1 MRLRERAGGIR
12 QKARATRAGRLT
24 LQVITGTVGAAVILL
39 GIALIPLPGPG
50 WLIVLFGLAILA
62 AEFVWA
68 QRLLTFTRE
77 RLRAW
82 WDWVNRQHLAVR
94 LLIGAAGLAFV
105 AVVVLLSVR
114 LSLGISLSDIWD
126 FLRN

>member
-24 LQVITGTVGAAVILL
+24 LQIVTGTLGAAVIVV
-39 GIALIPLPGPG
+39 GIFLIPLPGPG

-68 QRLLTFTRE
+68 ERLLTYTRD
-77 RLRAW
+77 RLRGW
-82 WDWVNRQHLAVR
+82 WNWVNRQHLVVR
-94 LLIGAAGLAFV
+94 LLIGAAGLVLV
-105 AVVVLLSVR
+105 AVIILLSVR
-114 LSLGISLSDIWD
+114 LSFGAGPSDIWD
-126 FLRN
+126 FLRH

>member
-12 QKARATRAGRLT
+12 QKAPATRAGRLT
-24 LQVITGTVGAAVILL
+24 LQIVTGTLGAAVVLV
-39 GIALIPLPGPG
+39 GVVLIPLPGPG

-68 QRLLTFTRE
+68 ERLLTYTRD

-82 WDWVNRQHLAVR
+82 WNWANRQRLVVR
-94 LLIGAAGLAFV
+94 MLIGAAG
-105 AVVVLLSVR
+105 VVFAAMIILLSVR
-114 LSLGISLSDIWD
+114 ASFGINPSDIWD
-126 FLRN
+126 FLRH